1 MANSAFESA
10 LRRRLDAR
18 GDEARAQWF
27 EAGRAAGV
35 DEDEWTEIVHSIGE
49 RLTWILWDIAI
60 EEASS
65 SVV

>member
-18 GDEARAQWF
+18 GAEARALWI
-27 EAGRAAGV
+27 EAGDTAGV
-35 DEDEWTEIVHSIGE
+35 DDDEWREIVQSIGE
-49 RLTWILWDIAI
+49 RLTWALWSIAI